1 MLPTYSRTLTP
12 IELRQL
18 EVDYATSKKR
28 AQTGQAGRRPL
39 QNFLRILKQDGFLPT
54 VHFAER
60 FLERVAAT
68 GATYDPYHFKRDFLN
83 ARHYRQTERKYLG
96 RRYAIVNGIPVVY
109 RMGGRTGR
117 NPVLITIYSPYSR
130 PPKGRRTARP
140 DMAESEEPL
149 DAFRAPLNRQRCVRL
164 LAQSRLR
171 RQAARRARAMARAYP
186 PGSPQRAYYLSQVKR
201 LRW

>member
-68 GATYDPYHFKRDFLN
+68 GATYDPSRFKRDFLN

>member
-1 MLPTYSRTLTP
+1 MLSPNGRFLTP

-18 EVDYATSKKR
+18 EVDYSTTKKR

-39 QNFLRILKQDGFLPT
+39 QNFLRILKKDGFLPT

-60 FLERVAAT
+60 FLERVAAS
-68 GATYDPYHFKRDFLN
+68 GATYDPHRFKRDFLN

-96 RRYAIVNGIPVVY
+96 RRYTVVNGIPVVY

-117 NPVLITIYSPYSR
+117 NPVLITIYFPYSR

-140 DMAESEEPL
+140 DMAEAEAPL
-149 DAFRAPLNRQRCVRL
+149 DALHAPLNRRRCARL
-164 LAQSRLR
+164 LDRLRRR
-171 RQAARRARAMARAYP
+171 RQAAHRARAMALANL
-186 PGSPQRAYYLSQVKR
+186 PGSPKLAYYLSQMKR
-201 LRW
+201 LGW

>member
-39 QNFLRILKQDGFLPT
+39 QKFLRILKQDGFLPT

-68 GATYDPYHFKRDFLN
+68 GATYDPYRFKRDFLN

-140 DMAESEEPL
+140 DMAESEEPQ
-149 DAFRAPLNRQRCVRL
+149 DAFRAPVNRQRCVRL